1 MDFFLYPE
9 HNIIYYYI
17 SVITF
22 YKFTSI
28 EKKKDDF
35 LFYENF

>member
-1 MDFFLYPE
+1 MDSFLYPE

-22 YKFTSI
+22 YKFMTI
-28 EKKKDDF
+28 EEKRI
-35 LFYENF
+35 